1 MGIKFFGNF
10 THGVV
15 YLFFYFVDILKIF
28 NSKLYGY
35 SRSKKWFKSREA
47 FNRAV
52 SGQEVK

>member
-28 NSKLYGY
+28 NPKLYGY